1 MGTRYIFVQKKEKY
15 LRAMSMSYE
24 TIKYRISK
32 GPQGFG
38 IALGGGAS
46 KRNDFGDTGIFI
58 TDVLPGPAMGNL
70 VVGDI
75 ILKLNGIDMS
85 KAEKPQ
91 ATSLLKG
98 SKDAEFLIRRRIPQQ
113 YQVEQPGYQPSG
125 YGVGPAQSSTM
136 MMGSQQQA
144 SQMMDPAMMMQQM
157 QQQQMMNQQQMQMP
171 MPNSMYEHEDPNMA
185 MANVLKNSVLPEKQ
199 YSESDED
206 YHSRQRKS
214 DYSRGSTPEKQSK
227 KKKNK
232 KYTTSE
238 SSSRGSSL
246 ERDLKKIK
254 IRDDYVTIPVKAHE
268 PKTITLKKN
277 AGQSFGMKLGTRVFV
292 QGLTNNGLAMSE
304 GLNNEDLILAING
317 QDVDSLTIPEV
328 QQMLI
333 NVDQVELE
341 VQQVTGGTVTLP
353 ADVLNG
359 LGSAKTE
366 KRKKQKKKTRRSTS
380 EDYHHR
386 RRSDDRYSPRHDDRR
401 GHKEERTNDPYV
413 SQRSTHV

>member
-1 MGTRYIFVQKKEKY
+1 MG
-15 LRAMSMSYE
+15 
-24 TIKYRISK
+24 
-32 GPQGFG
+32 
-38 IALGGGAS
+38 
-46 KRNDFGDTGIFI
+46 
-58 TDVLPGPAMGNL
+58 
-70 VVGDI
+70 
-75 ILKLNGIDMS
+75 
-85 KAEKPQ
+85 
-91 ATSLLKG
+91 
-98 SKDAEFLIRRRIPQQ
+98 
-113 YQVEQPGYQPSG
+113 
-125 YGVGPAQSSTM
+125 
-136 MMGSQQQA
+136 
-144 SQMMDPAMMMQQM
+144 
-157 QQQQMMNQQQMQMP
+157 MNQQQMQMP

-304 GLNNEDLILAING
+304 GLNNEDLILAIDG

-359 LGSAKTE
+359 LGGAKTE

-386 RRSDDRYSPRHDDRR
+386 RRSDDRYSPRDDRR